1 MGIITTTRRPLG
13 DDALNPAITFGLAEA
28 SPTLDTVAKRLVVT
42 SSYRFAAS
50 TGGQMSGTKTTML
63 SEHPALTAAQRTSLL
78 QFLGA
83 IYNYD
88 LDHDP
93 LA

>member
-1 MGIITTTRRPLG
+1 MGSITTTKRALG
-13 DDALNPAITFGLAEA
+13 DDALTPAMSFSLAEA

-50 TGGQMSGTKTTML
+50 TGGQMSGSKTTML
-63 SEHPALTAAQRTSLL
+63 TEHPALTAAQRTTLLSLL
-78 QFLGA
+78 GLV
-83 IYNYD
+83 YNYD